1 MYVFRE
7 GRRQVSSESL
17 RRSFSSSLRE
27 LRPAQN
33 SSRQKFLIVDSLLH
47 AGELECGLA
56 DRSHAQQQTA
66 CDTTDAL
73 AAQLVSPKAEPVKCL
88 LERLEELSLPD
99 ELTISVPEGFAYY
112 ALHPRQY
119 ARLAERIAFPPQAV
133 AVVGIRSIGTTLS
146 AVVKAALKN
155 CGLTAER
162 TTVRPGGHPFDRFV
176 RFSSKQH
183 NWILGQQRRGAQ
195 FLVVDEGPGLS
206 GSSFLSTAEALVEAG
221 VSPQQ
226 ITLLCAHQPDPTK
239 LCTRDA
245 AARVARFTWCAV
257 TNSQDIPTE
266 AGVFVGSGRW
276 RKHFGYGDSGW
287 PASWT
292 TMERAK
298 FLSDDAS
305 HLHKFEGLGHYGE
318 QVHQRARVLSEAG
331 LSPPPASDLDDTGYV
346 AYPWLASKPVTQ
358 SDLSE
363 PLIKAIA
370 GYCAFRSRA
379 LVPGGVTH
387 SEQNPENLAL
397 MVHTNL
403 TEEFGSTHGYSSR
416 PLELV
421 KPVIA
426 DARMQPWEWGRVDG
440 NFVKFDAATHG
451 DDHFFPGPTDIAWD
465 LAGAIVEFSL
475 GGKTEAHITPPL
487 VQHYTK
493 LTGDDPSFRLPA
505 YMVAYSAFRLGY
517 SKMAAQAMRGSD
529 EEPGLERQYLQYRE
543 FLMRLLERRAAA

>member
-17 RRSFSSSLRE
+17 RRAFSSSLRE
-27 LRPAQN
+27 LRPGHN
-33 SSRQKFLIVDSLLH
+33 STRQKFLIVESLLR

-56 DRSHAQQQTA
+56 DRNHPQQQTA
-66 CDTTDAL
+66 CDITDAL
-73 AAQLVSPKAEPVKCL
+73 AWQLVSPRAEPLNSL
-88 LERLEELSLPD
+88 LERLEALSLPD
-99 ELTISVPEGFAYY
+99 ELTTSRPEGFAYY

-119 ARLAERIAFPPQAV
+119 ARLAESIGFPTSAV

-146 AVVKAALKN
+146 AVVKAALEN

-162 TTVRPGGHPFDRFV
+162 ITVRPKGHPFDRVV
-176 RFSSKQH
+176 RFSSTQLT
-183 NWILGQQRRGAQ
+183 WVREEQRRAAH
-195 FLVVDEGPGLS
+195 FVVVDEGPGLS
-206 GSSFLSTAEALVEAG
+206 GSSFLSTAEGLVAAG
-221 VSPQQ
+221 VSRQQ

-266 AGVFVGSGRW
+266 AGVFVGAGRW
-276 RKHFGYGDSGW
+276 RKHFASDTAW

-292 TMERAK
+292 AMERAK

-331 LSPPPASDLDDTGYV
+331 LCPPPASDLDDTGYI
-346 AYPWLASKPVTQ
+346 AYPWLASRPVTQ
-358 SDLSE
+358 LDLSE

-370 GYCAFRSRA
+370 GYCAFRSQA
-379 LVPGGVTH
+379 LAPGDVTH
-387 SEQNPENLAL
+387 SEQNGENLAL

-403 TEEFGSTHGYSSR
+403 TEEFGSSHGYSSR

-426 DARMQPWEWGRVDG
+426 DARMQPWEWGRRVEG
-440 NFVKFDAATHG
+440 KFIKFDSATHG

-475 GGKTEAHITPPL
+475 GSKHEAHITPSL
-487 VQHYTK
+487 LQHYTK
-493 LTGDDPSFRLPA
+493 LTGDDPTFRLPA

-517 SKMAAQAMRGSD
+517 CKMAAQAMRGS
-529 EEPGLERQYLQYRE
+529 EEQPGLERQYLQYRE
-543 FLMRLLERRAAA
+543 FLARLLERRAAA